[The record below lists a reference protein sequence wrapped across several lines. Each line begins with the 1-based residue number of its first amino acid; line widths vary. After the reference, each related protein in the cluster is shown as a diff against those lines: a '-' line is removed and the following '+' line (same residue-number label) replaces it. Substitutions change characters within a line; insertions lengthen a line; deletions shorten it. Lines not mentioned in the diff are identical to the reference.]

1 MSGGEQQMLAIARG
15 LMSDPSMVML
25 DEPSLGLAPVI
36 VDDVFDV
43 IHNINSVKKLPVILV
58 EQNAYMALSI
68 SNRCYVLENGR
79 IAHSGKS
86 SELIQSDVIRETYLG
101 GYIQEESTMGYR
113 YFDDQR
119 LWDLT
124 VEVFTRNGYSR
135 SDCEDIANVLL
146 ASDRMGIESHGVQR
160 MKLYTHSLEIGRIK
174 RGAKS
179 EIVRET
185 PVSAVIDAHDAIG
198 QPVSVAAM
206 QMAIDK
212 AKKAGVGIVVVRDSN
227 HYGIAGYYAKM
238 AADQGL
244 LGISMTNTEA
254 LVVPTFGKQPMMGT
268 NPIAVSMPG
277 TPHPFHL
284 DMATSVVPAGKM
296 EVYAKAGKT
305 LPGDWLMNSD
315 GSPSYDPNDFLRIR
329 ATKSLGGIFPVGG
342 EGETNS
348 GHKGYGLSLLVELF
362 CGILSGGRTSNEVRV
377 VPNVDKVC
385 HFFMAVDYS
394 IFGDKEQMEKRFSQY
409 LEDIRN
415 SALADG
421 QTRIYTHGDKAYDHM
436 ARVAEEGV
444 KVNDKTYDEIV
455 KICQDLGIDPAEY
468 LIEKAGPQA

>member
-1 MSGGEQQMLAIARG
+1 
-15 LMSDPSMVML
+15 
-25 DEPSLGLAPVI
+25 
-36 VDDVFDV
+36 
-43 IHNINSVKKLPVILV
+43 
-58 EQNAYMALSI
+58 
-68 SNRCYVLENGR
+68 
-79 IAHSGKS
+79 
-86 SELIQSDVIRETYLG
+86 
-101 GYIQEESTMGYR
+101 MGYR

-268 NPIAVSMPG
+268 NPIAVSMHAASVPSRHGHECG
-277 TPHPFHL
+277 TCR
-284 DMATSVVPAGKM
+284 K
-296 EVYAKAGKT
+296 
-305 LPGDWLMNSD
+305 D
-315 GSPSYDPNDFLRIR
+315 GGLRQ
-329 ATKSLGGIFPVGG
+329 GG
-342 EGETNS
+342 
-348 GHKGYGLSLLVELF
+348 
-362 CGILSGGRTSNEVRV
+362 
-377 VPNVDKVC
+377 
-385 HFFMAVDYS
+385 
-394 IFGDKEQMEKRFSQY
+394 Q
-409 LEDIRN
+409 
-415 SALADG
+415 
-421 QTRIYTHGDKAYDHM
+421 
-436 ARVAEEGV
+436 
-444 KVNDKTYDEIV
+444 
-455 KICQDLGIDPAEY
+455 DPARRLAHEFGR
-468 LIEKAGPQA
+468 LSQL

>member
-1 MSGGEQQMLAIARG
+1 
-15 LMSDPSMVML
+15 
-25 DEPSLGLAPVI
+25 
-36 VDDVFDV
+36 
-43 IHNINSVKKLPVILV
+43 
-58 EQNAYMALSI
+58 
-68 SNRCYVLENGR
+68 
-79 IAHSGKS
+79 
-86 SELIQSDVIRETYLG
+86 
-101 GYIQEESTMGYR
+101 
-113 YFDDQR
+113 
-119 LWDLT
+119 
-124 VEVFTRNGYSR
+124 
-135 SDCEDIANVLL
+135 
-146 ASDRMGIESHGVQR
+146 
-160 MKLYTHSLEIGRIK
+160 
-174 RGAKS
+174 
-179 EIVRET
+179 
-185 PVSAVIDAHDAIG
+185 
-198 QPVSVAAM
+198 
-206 QMAIDK
+206 
-212 AKKAGVGIVVVRDSN
+212 
-227 HYGIAGYYAKM
+227 M

-362 CGILSGGRTSNEVRV
+362 CGILSGGRTSNEVRL

-421 QTRIYTHGDKAYDHM
+421 QTRIYTHGDKAYAHM

>member
-1 MSGGEQQMLAIARG
+1 
-15 LMSDPSMVML
+15 
-25 DEPSLGLAPVI
+25 
-36 VDDVFDV
+36 
-43 IHNINSVKKLPVILV
+43 
-58 EQNAYMALSI
+58 
-68 SNRCYVLENGR
+68 
-79 IAHSGKS
+79 
-86 SELIQSDVIRETYLG
+86 
-101 GYIQEESTMGYR
+101 MGYR

-415 SALADG
+415 SALVDG
-421 QTRIYTHGDKAYDHM
+421 QTRIYTHGDKAYAHM

-444 KVNDKTYDEIV
+444 KVNDKIYDEIV

>member
-1 MSGGEQQMLAIARG
+1 
-15 LMSDPSMVML
+15 
-25 DEPSLGLAPVI
+25 
-36 VDDVFDV
+36 
-43 IHNINSVKKLPVILV
+43 
-58 EQNAYMALSI
+58 
-68 SNRCYVLENGR
+68 
-79 IAHSGKS
+79 
-86 SELIQSDVIRETYLG
+86 
-101 GYIQEESTMGYR
+101 MGYR

-348 GHKGYGLSLLVELF
+348 GHKGYGLALLVDIM
-362 CGILSGGRTSNEVRV
+362 CAVMSHGAVSKGVRV
-377 VPNVDKVC
+377 TKDKEKCC
-385 HFFMAVDYS
+385 HFFAAIDYS
-394 IFGDKEQMEKRFSQY
+394 LFGDKEETNRRLSEY
-409 LEDIRN
+409 LQSMRDAEP
-415 SALADG
+415 AEG
-421 QTRIYTHGDKAYDHM
+421 QSRVYVHGDKEAD
-436 ARVAEEGV
+436 AEKDVLAHGV
-444 KVNDKTYDEIV
+444 GINPATYAEIEKYCV
-455 KICQDLGIDPAEY
+455 KKGINIKDY
-468 LIEKAGPQA
+468 LIPEEA

>member
-1 MSGGEQQMLAIARG
+1 
-15 LMSDPSMVML
+15 
-25 DEPSLGLAPVI
+25 
-36 VDDVFDV
+36 
-43 IHNINSVKKLPVILV
+43 
-58 EQNAYMALSI
+58 
-68 SNRCYVLENGR
+68 
-79 IAHSGKS
+79 
-86 SELIQSDVIRETYLG
+86 
-101 GYIQEESTMGYR
+101 MGYR

-254 LVVPTFGKQPMMGT
+254 LVVPADDGHEPHRRLHARHAASVPSRHGHERGT
-268 NPIAVSMPG
+268 CR
-277 TPHPFHL
+277 
-284 DMATSVVPAGKM
+284 K
-296 EVYAKAGKT
+296 
-305 LPGDWLMNSD
+305 D
-315 GSPSYDPNDFLRIR
+315 GGLRQ
-329 ATKSLGGIFPVGG
+329 GG
-342 EGETNS
+342 
-348 GHKGYGLSLLVELF
+348 
-362 CGILSGGRTSNEVRV
+362 
-377 VPNVDKVC
+377 
-385 HFFMAVDYS
+385 
-394 IFGDKEQMEKRFSQY
+394 Q
-409 LEDIRN
+409 
-415 SALADG
+415 
-421 QTRIYTHGDKAYDHM
+421 
-436 ARVAEEGV
+436 
-444 KVNDKTYDEIV
+444 
-455 KICQDLGIDPAEY
+455 DPARRLAHEFGR
-468 LIEKAGPQA
+468 LSQL

>member
-1 MSGGEQQMLAIARG
+1 
-15 LMSDPSMVML
+15 
-25 DEPSLGLAPVI
+25 
-36 VDDVFDV
+36 
-43 IHNINSVKKLPVILV
+43 
-58 EQNAYMALSI
+58 
-68 SNRCYVLENGR
+68 
-79 IAHSGKS
+79 
-86 SELIQSDVIRETYLG
+86 
-101 GYIQEESTMGYR
+101 MGYR

-206 QMAIDK
+206 
-212 AKKAGVGIVVVRDSN
+212 
-227 HYGIAGYYAKM
+227 KM

-421 QTRIYTHGDKAYDHM
+421 QTRIYTHGDKAYAHM

>member
-1 MSGGEQQMLAIARG
+1 
-15 LMSDPSMVML
+15 
-25 DEPSLGLAPVI
+25 
-36 VDDVFDV
+36 
-43 IHNINSVKKLPVILV
+43 
-58 EQNAYMALSI
+58 
-68 SNRCYVLENGR
+68 
-79 IAHSGKS
+79 
-86 SELIQSDVIRETYLG
+86 
-101 GYIQEESTMGYR
+101 MGYR

-254 LVVPTFGKQPMMGT
+254 LVVPTFGKH
-268 NPIAVSMPG
+268 A
-277 TPHPFHL
+277 
-284 DMATSVVPAGKM
+284 ASVPSRHGHECSTCRK
-296 EVYAKAGKT
+296 
-305 LPGDWLMNSD
+305 D
-315 GSPSYDPNDFLRIR
+315 GGLRQ
-329 ATKSLGGIFPVGG
+329 GG
-342 EGETNS
+342 
-348 GHKGYGLSLLVELF
+348 
-362 CGILSGGRTSNEVRV
+362 
-377 VPNVDKVC
+377 
-385 HFFMAVDYS
+385 
-394 IFGDKEQMEKRFSQY
+394 Q
-409 LEDIRN
+409 
-415 SALADG
+415 
-421 QTRIYTHGDKAYDHM
+421 
-436 ARVAEEGV
+436 
-444 KVNDKTYDEIV
+444 
-455 KICQDLGIDPAEY
+455 DPARRLAHEFGR
-468 LIEKAGPQA
+468 LSQL

>member
-1 MSGGEQQMLAIARG
+1 
-15 LMSDPSMVML
+15 
-25 DEPSLGLAPVI
+25 
-36 VDDVFDV
+36 
-43 IHNINSVKKLPVILV
+43 
-58 EQNAYMALSI
+58 
-68 SNRCYVLENGR
+68 
-79 IAHSGKS
+79 
-86 SELIQSDVIRETYLG
+86 
-101 GYIQEESTMGYR
+101 MGYR

-212 AKKAGVGIVVVRDSN
+212 AKKAGVGHRCRPRLQPLR
-227 HYGIAGYYAKM
+227 HRR
-238 AADQGL
+238 L
-244 LGISMTNTEA
+244 LCQDGCRSGPAGISMTNTEA

-296 EVYAKAGKT
+296 EVYAKAARPCPAT
-305 LPGDWLMNSD
+305 
-315 GSPSYDPNDFLRIR
+315 GS
-329 ATKSLGGIFPVGG
+329 
-342 EGETNS
+342 
-348 GHKGYGLSLLVELF
+348 
-362 CGILSGGRTSNEVRV
+362 
-377 VPNVDKVC
+377 
-385 HFFMAVDYS
+385 
-394 IFGDKEQMEKRFSQY
+394 
-409 LEDIRN
+409 
-415 SALADG
+415 
-421 QTRIYTHGDKAYDHM
+421 
-436 ARVAEEGV
+436 
-444 KVNDKTYDEIV
+444 
-455 KICQDLGIDPAEY
+455 
-468 LIEKAGPQA
+468 

>member
-1 MSGGEQQMLAIARG
+1 
-15 LMSDPSMVML
+15 
-25 DEPSLGLAPVI
+25 
-36 VDDVFDV
+36 
-43 IHNINSVKKLPVILV
+43 
-58 EQNAYMALSI
+58 
-68 SNRCYVLENGR
+68 
-79 IAHSGKS
+79 
-86 SELIQSDVIRETYLG
+86 
-101 GYIQEESTMGYR
+101 MGYR

-348 GHKGYGLSLLVELF
+348 GHKGYGLSLLECRQGLPFLHGRRLF
-362 CGILSGGRTSNEVRV
+362 HLRRQGADGKALQPVPRGHPQFCAGRRPDPHLHARRQGLCPHGARGGGGRE
-377 VPNVDKVC
+377 
-385 HFFMAVDYS
+385 
-394 IFGDKEQMEKRFSQY
+394 
-409 LEDIRN
+409 
-415 SALADG
+415 G
-421 QTRIYTHGDKAYDHM
+421 Q
-436 ARVAEEGV
+436 
-444 KVNDKTYDEIV
+444 
-455 KICQDLGIDPAEY
+455 
-468 LIEKAGPQA
+468 

>member
-1 MSGGEQQMLAIARG
+1 
-15 LMSDPSMVML
+15 
-25 DEPSLGLAPVI
+25 
-36 VDDVFDV
+36 
-43 IHNINSVKKLPVILV
+43 
-58 EQNAYMALSI
+58 
-68 SNRCYVLENGR
+68 
-79 IAHSGKS
+79 
-86 SELIQSDVIRETYLG
+86 
-101 GYIQEESTMGYR
+101 MGYR

-421 QTRIYTHGDKAYDHM
+421 QTRIYTHGDKA
-436 ARVAEEGV
+436 
-444 KVNDKTYDEIV
+444 
-455 KICQDLGIDPAEY
+455 
-468 LIEKAGPQA
+468 